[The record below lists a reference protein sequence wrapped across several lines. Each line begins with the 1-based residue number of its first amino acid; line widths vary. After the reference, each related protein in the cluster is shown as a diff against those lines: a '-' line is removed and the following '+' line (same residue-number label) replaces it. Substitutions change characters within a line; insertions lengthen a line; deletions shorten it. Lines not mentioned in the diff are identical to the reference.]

1 MQDVRSVGGLLD
13 VVEESASLMPVADS
27 IVGREFQGEAVTG
40 IEFVTGQETIAVP
53 VQFPPLDALADV
65 AAGIFGARGSCARE
79 AATRTAAAAGNPG
92 CVYRAVSCAEE
103 IRT

>member
-13 VVEESASLMPVADS
+13 VVEECRVADAPVADS

-53 VQFPPLDALADV
+53 VQF
-65 AAGIFGARGSCARE
+65 R
-79 AATRTAAAAGNPG
+79 
-92 CVYRAVSCAEE
+92 
-103 IRT
+103 IRMRLPT